1 MCIRDRNNYAP
12 ANEKDVALNPRI
24 LQDNTANHKFQVINL
39 GWLPDFVADKYLFK
53 FDIKN
58 GDYKNS
64 WQESWDYNPG
74 GLAWRLVRYPANT
87 SAQTGSVKRNDPAI
101 TIIPPISN
109 PTAAEKNRTGYQL
122 LRCQNGAINTWT
134 NKSSEVKTSDVTYTN
149 DGYDVDLVICDG
161 SVWNAHPEFI
171 VDPDNDPPNYLP
183 GNVLARHGKSG
194 VLDIVLD
201 APYLS
206 LIHI

>member
-1 MCIRDRNNYAP
+1 M
-12 ANEKDVALNPRI
+12 
-24 LQDNTANHKFQVINL
+24 
-39 GWLPDFVADKYLFK
+39 
-53 FDIKN
+53 
-58 GDYKNS
+58 
-64 WQESWDYNPG
+64 
-74 GLAWRLVRYPANT
+74 RYPANT
-87 SAQTGSVKRNDPAI
+87 SSQAGSVKRDDTAI

-109 PTAAEKNRTGYQL
+109 PTSAEKNRTGYQL

-201 APYLS
+201 APYYIDPAYFNADPDTRLEARWDGTPVPTESAAISWWTNTSSRSDEFMKDQNGDIIPARNVQFSIGMFSADENTGAVNYLS